1 MATMD
6 SAKGQR
12 IRYLCKVTF
21 SSGGMYKMG
30 MNNTIPN
37 TSIWSQKDSLLN
49 DLFLFRIFMPIR
61 I

>member
-21 SSGGMYKMG
+21 SSGGRYKMG
-30 MNNTIPN
+30 INNAIPH
-37 TSIWSQKDSLLN
+37 TSIWSQKDSLRN
-49 DLFLFRIFMPIR
+49 SLFLFSILMPIR